1 MFLRWIWYA
10 ARRDALH
17 LDEAD
22 DDFATEERLTA
33 SLRIVGPALRL
44 GPGEESELVAH
55 ARLTRYAAEETLQ
68 FAGEVPR
75 RMSFI
80 VNGKVKLFVAG
91 DDGEVVPVRT
101 LSRGDFIGQTAL
113 TREAVSASARAV
125 DEVTVVQVDREH
137 VEELVAR
144 KPLLLQDIGR
154 TIEDRRR
161 SARRALAAVRD

>member
-1 MFLRWIWYA
+1 
-10 ARRDALH
+10 
-17 LDEAD
+17 
-22 DDFATEERLTA
+22 
-33 SLRIVGPALRL
+33 
-44 GPGEESELVAH
+44 
-55 ARLTRYAAEETLQ
+55 
-68 FAGEVPR
+68 VPR
-75 RMSFI
+75 QMSFI
-80 VNGKVKLFVAG
+80 VNGHVKLFVAG

-113 TREAVSASARAV
+113 TREAVSAFARAV

-154 TIEDRRR
+154 TIEERRR